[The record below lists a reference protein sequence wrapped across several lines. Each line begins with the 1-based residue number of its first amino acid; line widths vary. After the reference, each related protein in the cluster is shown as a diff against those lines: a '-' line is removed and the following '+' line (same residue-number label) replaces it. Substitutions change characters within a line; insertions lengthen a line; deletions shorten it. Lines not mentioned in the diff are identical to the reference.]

1 MVEQQELVVR
11 AGRGDH
17 DAFAVLARGA
27 LVRLDAVARLI
38 LRDSELARDAVQ
50 EALVRAWRDLPR
62 LREPERFD
70 AWLHRL
76 TVRTCIDA
84 ARTHR
89 RRAIEVELTPLLQ
102 IPVPDGTAAF
112 ADRDFLDRAMG
123 RLEPTQRAILVLRY
137 YLDLT
142 LPDVAD
148 VLGIPLG
155 TAKSR
160 LNRSL
165 EALRATVAVDRALAA
180 SLIPGERFA

>member
-1 MVEQQELVVR
+1 MEQRELVVR
-11 AGRGDH
+11 AGEGDH
-17 DAFAVLARGA
+17 DAFAVLARAA

-50 EALVRAWRDLPR
+50 EALVRAWRDLPG

-76 TVRTCIDA
+76 TVRACIDA
-84 ARTHR
+84 ARVHR
-89 RRAIEVELTPLLQ
+89 RRVVEVELTPD
-102 IPVPDGTAAF
+102 IDEPVSDDSAVF
-112 ADRDFLDRAMG
+112 ADRDLIDQALG
-123 RLEPTQRAILVLRY
+123 RLEPAQRVILVLRY

-142 LPDVAD
+142 VPETAD
-148 VLGIPLG
+148 VLGIPVG

-165 EALRATVAVDRALAA
+165 EALRGAIAA
-180 SLIPGERFA
+180 DSVSGSHLIAGERFA